1 MRGNSLGIL
10 QWKVQFIPIKQTDKL
25 YLSPFSLRPH
35 GGTET
40 GEEAQLLNGSNHA
53 KLHDFHMGDR
63 ILYFDCAAGAAGD
76 MTVAALLDLGVP
88 IKDLRTELD
97 KLDVKGFRVVRS
109 KAVRGGI
116 SGTRFRVD
124 APGDRGHRHWADFER
139 VLKKSRLSKGVKQ
152 RSLALIRRVFEA
164 EAKVHGKTP
173 ESIHLHELGSLDT
186 LVDVVG
192 AVCGLELLG
201 VDRVES
207 SSINVGSGSVDTEHG
222 RMPVPAPA
230 TALLLKGV
238 PVFADGEFERTTP
251 TGALLVT
258 GFAERFGPWPSM
270 TLKKIG
276 YGLGSKDPK
285 KGRPNAL
292 RLVLGESSSRR
303 ADSVVILET
312 TVDDATPEQLGY
324 LQERLWDAG
333 VLDVFLTPVI
343 MKKNRPGTNV
353 TVLVNPGFREAVTE
367 ILFHESSTF
376 GVRAHSVE
384 RDVLER
390 RVVAVRT
397 RYGKVRVK
405 EGSRDGKLVRA
416 APEYEDCRRLARAK
430 KVSLEKIQR
439 AALAAYEDTN
449 E

>member
-1 MRGNSLGIL
+1 MTHR
-10 QWKVQFIPIKQTDKL
+10 
-25 YLSPFSLRPH
+25 LR
-35 GGTET
+35 
-40 GEEAQLLNGSNHA
+40 NCSNHD
-53 KLHDFHMGDR
+53 KLHDFHMGKR
-63 ILYFDCAAGAAGD
+63 ILYFDCGAGVAGD
-76 MTVAALLDLGVP
+76 MTIAALLDLGVP
-88 IKDLRTELD
+88 IKDLRAELD
-97 KLDVKGFRVVRS
+97 KLNVDGFRVVRS

-139 VLKKSRLSKGVKQ
+139 VLKKSRLPKAVKQ

-173 ESIHLHELGSLDT
+173 ESVHLHELGSLDT

-192 AVCGLELLG
+192 AVSGLELLG
-201 VDRVES
+201 IERVES
-207 SSINVGSGSVDTEHG
+207 SSINVGSGSVETEHG

-285 KGRPNAL
+285 GGRPNAL
-292 RLVLGESSSRR
+292 RLVLGETTTRGGDR
-303 ADSVVILET
+303 VLVLET
-312 TVDDATPEQLGY
+312 TVDDATPEQLGF
-324 LQERLWDAG
+324 LQERLWDIG
-333 VLDVFLTPVI
+333 VLDVFLTPVL
-343 MKKNRPGTNV
+343 MKKNRPGSNI
-353 TVLVNPGFREAVTE
+353 TVLASPGSRESATE
-367 ILFHESSTF
+367 ILLHESPTF
-376 GVRAHSVE
+376 GIRAYEVE
-384 RDVLER
+384 REVLER
-390 RVVAVRT
+390 RSVAVRT

-405 EGSRDGKLVRA
+405 EGSRAGKVVRA
-416 APEYEDCRRLARAK
+416 APEYEDCKRLAKAK
-430 KVSLEKIQR
+430 KVSLETIQR
-439 AALAAYEDTN
+439 AALAAYEDR